1 MRRLLWTVVI
11 GLSLAAPLSAA
22 TVDGLTIQSSTT
34 GTGPATMIFIH
45 GWTCDSSSWTGQV
58 PAFAKKYRVV
68 TLDLPGHGRS
78 ASPKDGK
85 LSMDLFAR
93 AVEAVRVEAK
103 ADRVVLVGHS
113 RAHRSSVSTRAC
125 IRSMWRVSSPLMD
138 LSILRGFPP
147 PEFKQPPPMVGPEGL
162 KAREKMIRG
171 MFIPQITPALQE
183 YILKM
188 MLGTSE
194 ATANGAMAAVFDPSL
209 PKTDVIKA
217 PALAVWAGT
226 AKLPDPK
233 VAKEV
238 LPNYEGTQ
246 MLETGHFLMM
256 EKPDEFNRV
265 LTVVPR
271 QDQVLKAEGQC
282 RRTMGR
288 GPISHWPAW
297 QDTFATLHLWTQIV
311 GKVRLA
317 KTPWLNHSWHT
328 TLYVTSRGLTTSPI
342 LNGTGRLNWSSISSH
357 IAWTSNRATAGATRS
372 H

>member
-1 MRRLLWTVVI
+1 MRRLLWTAVI
-11 GLSLAAPLSAA
+11 GLSLAAPLAAA
-22 TVDGLTIQSSTT
+22 TVDGLTIHSSTT

-93 AVEAVRVEAK
+93 AVEAVRAEAK

-113 RAHRSSVSTRAC
+113 MGAPV
-125 IRSMWRVSSPLMD
+125 IRQYARMYPQHVAGLVAVDGPLD
-138 LSILRGFPP
+138 VRGFPP

-171 MFIPQITPALQE
+171 MFIPQTAPALQE
-183 YILKM
+183 HILKM

-209 PKTDVIKA
+209 SKTDVIKA
-217 PALAVWAGT
+217 PALAVYAGT

-238 LPNYEGTQ
+238 LPNYEGMQ
-246 MLETGHFLMM
+246 MPETGHFLMM

-265 LTVVPR
+265 LTSFL
-271 QDQVLKAEGQC
+271 DK
-282 RRTMGR
+282 
-288 GPISHWPAW
+288 IK
-297 QDTFATLHLWTQIV
+297 F
-311 GKVRLA
+311 
-317 KTPWLNHSWHT
+317 
-328 TLYVTSRGLTTSPI
+328 
-342 LNGTGRLNWSSISSH
+342 
-357 IAWTSNRATAGATRS
+357 
-372 H
+372 

>member
-1 MRRLLWTVVI
+1 MRRVLWTVVI
-11 GLSLAAPLSAA
+11 GLSLAAPLAAA
-22 TVDGLTIQSSTT
+22 TVDGLTIHSSTT

-93 AVEAVRVEAK
+93 AVEAVRAEAK

-113 RAHRSSVSTRAC
+113 MGAPV
-125 IRSMWRVSSPLMD
+125 IRQYARMYPQHVAGLVAVDGPLD
-138 LSILRGFPP
+138 LRGFPP

-171 MFIPQITPALQE
+171 MFIPQTAPALQE
-183 YILKM
+183 HILKM

-194 ATANGAMAAVFDPSL
+194 ATAIGAMAAVFDPSL
-209 PKTDVIKA
+209 SKTDVIKA
-217 PALAVWAGT
+217 PALAVYAGT

-233 VAKEV
+233 VATEV
-238 LPNYEGTQ
+238 LPNYEGMQ
-246 MLETGHFLMM
+246 MPETGHFLMM

-265 LTVVPR
+265 LTSFL
-271 QDQVLKAEGQC
+271 DK
-282 RRTMGR
+282 
-288 GPISHWPAW
+288 IK
-297 QDTFATLHLWTQIV
+297 F
-311 GKVRLA
+311 
-317 KTPWLNHSWHT
+317 
-328 TLYVTSRGLTTSPI
+328 
-342 LNGTGRLNWSSISSH
+342 
-357 IAWTSNRATAGATRS
+357 
-372 H
+372 